1 MLDVD
6 TGIDDALALLYA
18 AASPALDLC
27 GVTTVVGN
35 VPAGV
40 AARNSA
46 AVLAHAGAHDVPV
59 VTGAARTTSGAGPR
73 TGPTN
78 HGPDGLGGV
87 PVPPVPETTG
97 PETTGPETT
106 GPETTGPETTGLG
119 VADVVEAAGAGGPVT
134 LVGLAPMTNLTALA
148 PLADEV
154 VVLGGELAAG
164 DPPELNA
171 AHDPVA
177 TARLLAGDRSF
188 TLYVIDVFERV
199 SVRAED
205 VARLRSSNRPAA
217 RLAGELLAVR
227 RGRLI
232 GDAGALVL
240 LTHPGLFR
248 VEPRRIGLVGDRL
261 TETPDGRWTDVVVDV
276 DAAAAATAYVD
287 ALLGPAV
294 PL

>member
-18 AASPALDLC
+18 AASPSLDLC

-35 VPAGV
+35 VPAEV

-87 PVPPVPETTG
+87 PVPP
-97 PETTGPETT
+97 GPETT

-154 VVLGGELAAG
+154 VVLGGELAVG

-205 VARLRSSNRPAA
+205 VARLRSSSRPAA

-227 RGRLI
+227 RGRLV